1 MTPAEND
8 GERNEEHSASGR
20 NASPAYE
27 LFVLGELMTGPHHGY
42 LLYEII
48 QRILG
53 PFQRLS
59 WGTLYPLIR
68 RLEQQS
74 LLTSQ
79 MAPPSASVS
88 EGRGPQRK
96 VYLITEKGR
105 ERFFAL
111 MLDPGE
117 HSRDYAELF
126 TIKLSKFA
134 LLSATQ
140 QLVVLQQRHGYFAT
154 LRDYYIQGANQL
166 TINHAIS
173 KEELPFLLQV
183 PDYHIHKCN
192 AELAWIESKMVS
204 LAEKKERSDGETK
217 RQAEKYSQ

>member
-1 MTPAEND
+1 MLPVENN
-8 GERNEEHSASGR
+8 GERNKEQTASGR
-20 NASPAYE
+20 NANPAYE

-42 LLYEII
+42 RLYEII

-68 RLEQQS
+68 RLEQQG
-74 LLTSQ
+74 LLVSEVVHSP
-79 MAPPSASVS
+79 AHFS

-96 VYLITEKGR
+96 VYRITERGR

-117 HSRDYAELF
+117 YSRDYSEVF
-126 TIKLSKFA
+126 TIKLSKFS

-140 QLVVLQQRHGYFAT
+140 QLVILQQRRDYLSA
-154 LRDYYIQGANQL
+154 LRDYYARGTNQL
-166 TINHAIS
+166 KANTAIS
-173 KEELPFLLQV
+173 KEELPYLLQI
-183 PDYHIHKCN
+183 PDYHIHKCD
-192 AELAWIESKMVS
+192 AELAWIESKMAS
-204 LAEKKERSDGETK
+204 LVQEKE
-217 RQAEKYSQ
+217 